1 MALREKLNSLAAEAA
16 NKANALAAEAANKA
30 NTAIEHGRLSLKI
43 SAEEKKIDTYIM
55 NLGQLLLDKL
65 DAKESFDDEIMALY
79 ASIQASRQVIAQ
91 ARTEIEAN
99 RQPEEDAD
107 PSLADDL
114 CCPNCGRQVFWGD
127 HYCAQ
132 CGVRLEIPQPEA
144 PDADTPDADTP
155 DAAPSENLTPTE
167 E

>member
-16 NKANALAAEAANKA
+16 NKANALATEAANKA
-30 NTAIEHGRLSLKI
+30 NTAIENGRLNLKI
-43 SAEEKKIDTYIM
+43 SAEEKKIDTYTM

-65 DAKESFDDEIMALY
+65 DAEETFDDEVMALY

-107 PSLADDL
+107 LSPAEDP
-114 CCPNCGRQVFWGD
+114 CCPNCGRQVSLGD
-127 HYCAQ
+127 RFCAQ
-132 CGVRLEIPQPEA
+132 CGARLQVEIPQPQEASATDMAAPEA
-144 PDADTPDADTP
+144 PEDT
-155 DAAPSENLTPTE
+155 TPTGE
-167 E
+167 

>member
-1 MALREKLNSLAAEAA
+1 MALREKLNS
-16 NKANALAAEAANKA
+16 LAAEAANKA

-65 DAKESFDDEIMALY
+65 DAEESFDDEVMALY

-99 RQPEEDAD
+99 RQPEDDAD
-107 PSLADDL
+107 RSPADDP

-127 HYCAQ
+127 RYCAQ
-132 CGVRLEIPQPEA
+132 CGARLQMGIPQPE
-144 PDADTPDADTP
+144 TPDADADT
-155 DAAPSENLTPTE
+155 AAHEASEDPTSAGE
-167 E
+167 